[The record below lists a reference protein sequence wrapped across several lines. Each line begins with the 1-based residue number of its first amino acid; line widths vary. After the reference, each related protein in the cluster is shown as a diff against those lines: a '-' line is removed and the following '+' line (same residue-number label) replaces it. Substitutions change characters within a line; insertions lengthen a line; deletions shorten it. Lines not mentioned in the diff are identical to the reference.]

1 MPLIL
6 LFVLSACC
14 SLACTAVAEETPA
27 TTPAPASSEPPK
39 ADTALGR
46 TSPPATTRS
55 PPPTSGPVAAVA
67 PQAPVVA
74 PAQVVPPSP
83 STVPGVRIWPD
94 PAFTHWP
101 AIAYADEQ
109 RNVAFSL
116 PVRQPGAA
124 GTIGWAGE
132 KPLPFTLPTDLE
144 RISGLLPLPIAPDSH
159 QAELTI
165 AGVKVPGRLAL
176 RVVDA
181 REPWPQAA
189 LSEGFPVDAKGVPV
203 VLLDRRRDANQERKW
218 ALLSSLQK
226 PRPIGKALF
235 LGDPLAALGVSAL
248 DGLEMRQRIAL
259 DERQP
264 VHAQL
269 TALALDLTSWE
280 GQPLTAGPRTIF
292 WSPGNQALLANTWT
306 QEEER
311 FLGVVRTRLEALN
324 AFPRLVLV
332 LPPAP
337 IDDREP
343 AKALAIE
350 RRDLLRRAAS
360 WQGWVVL
367 DVERVAGPAEESY
380 RVADGVFAT
389 GPVNEARARLA
400 AAFSAELAP

>member
-6 LFVLSACC
+6 LF
-14 SLACTAVAEETPA
+14 LASVTCVMAVEAPVTA
-27 TTPAPASSEPPK
+27 
-39 ADTALGR
+39 
-46 TSPPATTRS
+46 
-55 PPPTSGPVAAVA
+55 PPTAI
-67 PQAPVVA
+67 
-74 PAQVVPPSP
+74 PPSP
-83 STVPGVRIWPD
+83 STVPGIRIWPD

-124 GTIGWAGE
+124 GTIGWTGE

-144 RISGLLPLPIAPDSH
+144 RISGLLPLPMAVGPH

-165 AGVKVPGRLAL
+165 GGTAIPGRFAL

-181 REPWPQAA
+181 RDPWPQTA

-218 ALLSSLQK
+218 ALLASLQK
-226 PRPIGKALF
+226 PRPTGQALF
-235 LGDPLAALGVSAL
+235 LGDPLTALGASAI
-248 DGLEMRQRIAL
+248 DGLDLRQRIAL

-269 TALALDLTSWE
+269 VGLALDMAAWE
-280 GQPLTAGPRTIF
+280 TQPLTAGPRTIF

-311 FLGVVRTRLEALN
+311 SLGVVRTRLEALN
-324 AFPRLVLV
+324 VFPRLVLV
-332 LPPAP
+332 LPTAP

-343 AKALAIE
+343 ARALAAE

-367 DVERVAGPAEESY
+367 DVERAAGPAEESY
-380 RVADGVFAT
+380 RVAEGVYAT
-389 GPVNEARARLA
+389 GPVNEARERLA
-400 AAFSAELAP
+400 AAFRTELAR